1 MLNHAFNIF
10 LTIIVLAIMYFT
22 LTLEEHEEFAP
33 AGKFVSSSIVD
44 AGFFTKSL
52 VTTSTGTYIVEGG
65 FSGEYENEVKI
76 KKVVQTFSIKLI
88 KPLKRVYICTT
99 VSKIDKEYCRK
110 IVD

>member
-1 MLNHAFNIF
+1 MFNHAFNIF
-10 LTIIVLAIMYFT
+10 LTMIVLVIIYFT
-22 LTLEEHEEFAP
+22 LTIEERDEFAQ

-65 FSGEYENEVKI
+65 FSGEYGNEIKI
-76 KKVVQTFSIKLI
+76 KKVVQTFSTKFI
-88 KPLKRVYICTT
+88 KPLERMYICNT
-99 VSKIDKEYCRK
+99 VSKMDKEYCRK